1 MAERLGQ
8 RRIGAV
14 VMVDK
19 AGSSNFNRKPVYPW
33 LSVA

>member
-1 MAERLGQ
+1 VHVAM
-8 RRIGAV
+8 GAG

-19 AGSSNFNRKPVYPW
+19 AGSSNFNRKIVYLR